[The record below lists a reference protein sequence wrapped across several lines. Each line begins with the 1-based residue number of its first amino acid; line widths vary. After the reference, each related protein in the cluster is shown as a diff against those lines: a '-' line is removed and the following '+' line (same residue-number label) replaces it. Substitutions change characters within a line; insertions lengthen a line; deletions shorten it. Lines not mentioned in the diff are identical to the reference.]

1 MDKDNKTLN
10 NILATLEL
18 LDLSDLTH
26 LFEYLVEEMNK
37 RKEKAE

>member
-18 LDLSDLTH
+18 LDLSDLTY

>member
-18 LDLSDLTH
+18 LDLSDLTY

-37 RKEKAE
+37 RKEKAK